1 MTASFV
7 RVKGVTLLVCC
18 YINRCLIYNQNGS
31 RMLYKTELVAEDKQD
46 LNNIIWFSSVS
57 TAYSGTTGEEFLA
70 LATSDGR
77 ILRIDVEGGGANFT
91 KEVGFTMG
99 L

>member
-1 MTASFV
+1 
-7 RVKGVTLLVCC
+7 
-18 YINRCLIYNQNGS
+18 
-31 RMLYKTELVAEDKQD
+31 MLYKTELQPEEKQD
-46 LNNIIWFSSVS
+46 LNNVIWFSSVS
-57 TAYSGTTGEEFLA
+57 VAFSSTTGDEFLA

-77 ILRIDVEGGGANFT
+77 ILRINVEGGGANFT